1 MAPEVIQGQKYDG
14 RCDWWSIGIILYECL
29 YGHTPFLSEQGRR
42 ETKQNIIVSTKVR
55 FGIFNVTANNTQDH
69 KKRFYFPQRP
79 EVSERCKDLIY
90 RMIQAKED
98 RLCSKR
104 YQRKDRHVYD
114 QPSTAD
120 VFGRYVFPDDAEDI
134 KAHRWFR
141 SIQWDRLHTRS
152 PPLIPYLRGPEDT
165 RYFDESDSIDDMSD
179 SMAAPVALSLEAVRD
194 ILHGFRPSFQNLAAQ
209 LVSKPYD
216 SIKLRGIDQRIDH
229 TPKITAT
236 EKEVLKQFVRMYGQ
250 KERRRPRDQL
260 LRDET
265 TKDVAMDVRKRT
277 AFLGYTWRRMRPE
290 GYRMVNWVV

>member
-1 MAPEVIQGQKYDG
+1 
-14 RCDWWSIGIILYECL
+14 
-29 YGHTPFLSEQGRR
+29 
-42 ETKQNIIVSTKVR
+42 
-55 FGIFNVTANNTQDH
+55 VTVNDSQDH

-79 EVSERCKDLIY
+79 EVSERCKDLIF
-90 RMIQAKED
+90 RMIQTKEE

-104 YQRKDRHVYD
+104 YQRKDRHAYD
-114 QPSTAD
+114 QPGTTD

-141 SIQWDRLHTRS
+141 SIRWDKLHMCS

-179 SMAAPVALSLEAVRD
+179 SMTAPTALSLEAVRD

-209 LVSKPYD
+209 LVSEPYD

-229 TPKITAT
+229 TPNITAA
-236 EKEVLKQFVRMYGQ
+236 EKEVLKQFVRMYGL
-250 KERRRPRDQL
+250 KERRRPRDWL

-290 GYRMVNWVV
+290 GYRMVDWVA